1 MDTAS
6 QKIALVIGGSGLI
19 GKILIQKLLES
30 DRYAKVRILVRSK
43 FSLQHPK
50 LEVII
55 FNFDAPDMNLIVAD
69 DVYCCL
75 GTTMKKAGSK
85 ENFYKVDYLYPI
97 QTAEA
102 AFKNGT
108 KRFSI
113 VTSMGA
119 DATSVFYYNQVKGE
133 IEEALKRI
141 KFESLFIFRPSLL
154 LGQRPET
161 RLGEKIGEKL
171 AKLFKPIIPSKYKAI
186 EAEKV
191 AKAMLSITTSSIK
204 GIAIYESDVLQEF

>member
-6 QKIALVIGGSGLI
+6 QRIALVIGGSGLI
-19 GKILIQKLLES
+19 GRILIQSLLES
-30 DRYAKVRILVRSK
+30 DKYTRVRVLVRSE
-43 FSLQHPK
+43 FSIQHPK

-55 FNFDAPDMNLIVAD
+55 FNFDAPDMNLIIAD

-119 DATSVFYYNQVKGE
+119 DATSVFYYNRVKGE
-133 IEEALKRI
+133 VEEALKKI

-161 RLGEKIGEKL
+161 RLGEQIGERL

-191 AKAMLSITTSSIK
+191 AKAMLSITTSSVK
-204 GIAIYESDVLQEF
+204 GIVIYESDVLQEF

>member
-6 QKIALVIGGSGLI
+6 QRIALVIGGSGLI

-30 DRYAKVRILVRSK
+30 DKYTRVRVLVRSK

-55 FNFDAPDMNLIVAD
+55 FNFDTPDMNLIVAD

-85 ENFYKVDYLYPI
+85 GDFYKVDYLYPI

-133 IEEALKRI
+133 VEEALKKI

-154 LGQRPET
+154 LGKRPET
-161 RLGEKIGEKL
+161 RLGEKIGERL

-204 GIAIYESDVLQEF
+204 GTAVYESDVLQEF